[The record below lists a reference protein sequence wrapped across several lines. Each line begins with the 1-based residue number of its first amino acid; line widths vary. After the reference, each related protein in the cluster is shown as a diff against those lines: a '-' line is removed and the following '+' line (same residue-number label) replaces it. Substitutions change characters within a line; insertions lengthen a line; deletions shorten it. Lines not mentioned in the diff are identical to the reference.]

1 MAIKPMLCVEDL
13 ISHSKDKGIEF
24 TIISEADAERYLD
37 KNNNYFKLTSYRK
50 NYTKITSG
58 SRHGQYAHLDFA
70 HLIELA
76 RLDVEVRHLL
86 LKMCLDIEHFLKVSL
101 IKAVENNVR
110 IGSGED
116 GYRVVTDFLTD
127 AGTADFGKRADTVSK
142 RASAIS
148 RKVKQN
154 RNNPYCEGLMEKYH
168 TEMPI
173 WAFVEVISFGDLK
186 DLIQYYSEKTGWTAP
201 VDLQSLDRVRQIRNA
216 AAHNNC
222 IINDLSPSS
231 KPVKTPLFI
240 SRFVSNAGIGE
251 NMRKKKLAN
260 GRINQIVHL
269 LYVYDQVVTSENTRR
284 TRLAELDDLIHSRLI
299 SHADY
304 FKANLLLTS
313 TYDFF
318 QKLIDKMISS
328 T

>member
-1 MAIKPMLCVEDL
+1 
-13 ISHSKDKGIEF
+13 
-24 TIISEADAERYLD
+24 
-37 KNNNYFKLTSYRK
+37 
-50 NYTKITSG
+50 
-58 SRHGQYAHLDFA
+58 
-70 HLIELA
+70 
-76 RLDVEVRHLL
+76 
-86 LKMCLDIEHFLKVSL
+86 
-101 IKAVENNVR
+101 
-110 IGSGED
+110 
-116 GYRVVTDFLTD
+116 
-127 AGTADFGKRADTVSK
+127 
-142 RASAIS
+142 
-148 RKVKQN
+148 
-154 RNNPYCEGLMEKYH
+154 
-168 TEMPI
+168 MPI